1 MAARRRSG
9 VAIVVGLM
17 VMAAVA
23 LWLTVGASK
32 SLSDAQTACHRQVT
46 ATRSLPPDTQFRDSE
61 KRATGD
67 VIVVRGDA
75 SVRGQPALTY
85 SCTVTKPSGGSYHV
99 EVLLAG
105 H

>member
-1 MAARRRSG
+1 MKNRRNL
-9 VAIVVGLM
+9 VAILAGITVM
-17 VMAAVA
+17 VAVA
-23 LWLTVGASK
+23 LWLTIGAND
-32 SLSDAQTACHRQVT
+32 SLSAAQSACHRQVT
-46 ATRSLPPDTQFRDSE
+46 ATKALPPDTQFRDSE

-75 SVRGQPALTY
+75 SVRGQPALPY
-85 SCTVTKPSGGSYHV
+85 SCTVTKPAGGSYHV